1 MVDAHFSPHR
11 KYSGSELHSRTMVIV
26 DLETTGFSPTA
37 ASITEIG
44 AVKIRAGQVLE
55 EFQTFV
61 NPGVSIP
68 AKITE
73 MTGITDDHV
82 RDAPHPS
89 SALDAF
95 LAFAGFAEFQIDSP
109 QLDSGFFEVTEE
121 PTILVAHNAPFDLG
135 FLTHNAVTFGIDWPA
150 PPVLDTL
157 KFAGSVLQK
166 HEIANLKL
174 DTLAEHFNV
183 AVTPT
188 HRALDDAKATVEVL
202 WNLMRLA
209 SDRDLKTRLH

>member
-1 MVDAHFSPHR
+1 
-11 KYSGSELHSRTMVIV
+11 MVIV
-26 DLETTGFSPTA
+26 DLETTGFSPTT

-44 AVKIRAGQVLE
+44 AVKVRAGKILA

-95 LAFAGFAEFQIDSP
+95 LAFAGFADYRIDSP
-109 QLDSGFFEVTEE
+109 DLDTEVFDLTEE
-121 PTILVAHNAPFDLG
+121 PTILVAHNAPFDVG
-135 FLTHNAVTFGIDWPA
+135 FLKHNAFTFGIDWPL
-150 PPVLDTL
+150 PPILDTV
-157 KFAGSVLQK
+157 KFAGSVLSK
-166 HEIANLKL
+166 SEIANLKL
-174 DTLAEHFNV
+174 DTLAKHFNV
-183 AVTPT
+183 SVSPT

-202 WNLMRLA
+202 WNLMQLA
-209 SDRDLKTRLH
+209 HEREIKTNLR

>member
-1 MVDAHFSPHR
+1 MVDAGFVTANKH
-11 KYSGSELHSRTMVIV
+11 SGQALHDCTLVIV

-44 AVKIRAGQVLE
+44 AVKVRRGKVLE

-68 AKITE
+68 YKITE

-89 SALDAF
+89 LAMVEF
-95 LAFAGFAEFQIDSP
+95 LAFAGFADAQVESQDADALVFDSNEP
-109 QLDSGFFEVTEE
+109 
-121 PTILVAHNAPFDLG
+121 PTILVAHNAPFDVG
-135 FLTHNAVTFGIDWPA
+135 FLKANAEAFGITWPF
-150 PPVLDTL
+150 PPILDTVP
-157 KFAGSVLQK
+157 FARSVLK
-166 HEIANLKL
+166 SDIPDVRL
-174 DTLAEHFNV
+174 DTLAAHFNV
-183 AVTPT
+183 SVTPT

-202 WNLMRLA
+202 WNLMQLA
-209 SDRDLKTRLH
+209 TERGIATRKN

>member
-1 MVDAHFSPHR
+1 MVDARYSPHR

-44 AVKIRAGQVLE
+44 AVKVRAGKILE

-68 AKITE
+68 AKITQ

-89 SALDAF
+89 SAMDAF
-95 LAFAGFAEFQIDSP
+95 LTFAGFDAYRIESED
-109 QLDSGFFEVTEE
+109 LDSGFFEVTEE
-121 PTILVAHNAPFDLG
+121 PTILVAHNASFDLG
-135 FLTHNAVTFGIDWPA
+135 FLTHNAVTFGIEWPA

-157 KFAGSVLQK
+157 KFAGSVLQE

-174 DTLAEHFNV
+174 DTLAEHFSV
-183 AVTPT
+183 TVTPT

-209 SDRDLKTRLH
+209 NERELKTSLR

>member
-1 MVDAHFSPHR
+1 MVDAGYSPHR

-44 AVKIRAGQVLE
+44 AVKVRAGKILE

-68 AKITE
+68 YKITE

-89 SALDAF
+89 SALADF
-95 LAFAGFAEFQIDSP
+95 LAFAGFADYRIDSP
-109 QLDSGFFEVTEE
+109 DLDSAFFEVTEE
-121 PTILVAHNAPFDLG
+121 PTILVAHNAKFDLS
-135 FLTHNAVTFGIDWPA
+135 FLTHNAVTFGIEWPA

-157 KFAGSVLQK
+157 RFADLVLEK

-183 AVTPT
+183 SVSPT

-202 WNLMRLA
+202 WNLMQLA
-209 SDRDLKTRLH
+209 NERELKTNLR

>member
-1 MVDAHFSPHR
+1 MVDAGSTPHR
-11 KYSGSELHSRTMVIV
+11 KYSGSELHGRTMVIV
-26 DLETTGFSPTA
+26 DLETTGFSPTSA
-37 ASITEIG
+37 NITEIG
-44 AVKIRAGQVLE
+44 AVKIRAGKVLE

-73 MTGITDDHV
+73 MTGITDSHV

-95 LAFAGFAEFQIDSP
+95 LAFAGFHAYRIDS
-109 QLDSGFFEVTEE
+109 QETDSAFFEVTEE

-135 FLTHNAVTFGIDWPA
+135 FLKHNAVTFGIEWPA

-157 KFAGSVLQK
+157 RFADLVLEK
-166 HEIANLKL
+166 HEIVNLKL
-174 DTLAEHFNV
+174 DTLAAHFNV
-183 AVTPT
+183 SVSPT

-202 WNLMRLA
+202 WNLMQLA
-209 SDRDLKTRLH
+209 NERELKTNLR

>member
-1 MVDAHFSPHR
+1 MVDARYSPHR
-11 KYSGSELHSRTMVIV
+11 KHSGSELHSRTMVIV

-44 AVKIRAGQVLE
+44 AVKVRAGKILE

-95 LAFAGFAEFQIDSP
+95 LAFAGFADYRIDS
-109 QLDSGFFEVTEE
+109 QETDSAFFEVTEE
-121 PTILVAHNAPFDLG
+121 PTILVAHNAKFDLS
-135 FLTHNAVTFGIDWPA
+135 FLTHNAVTFGIEWPA

-157 KFAGSVLQK
+157 RFADLVLEK

-183 AVTPT
+183 SVSPT

-202 WNLMRLA
+202 WNLMQLA
-209 SDRDLKTRLH
+209 NERELKTNLR